1 LTSADEGSRSGAINK
16 EDPSGAQTRPKPD
29 LYSEIRGPKGI
40 TAAAMQIFPRSN
52 ASAQPHPKYP
62 AEMVR
67 KACRNFERFYELNEG
82 EAYEEWIDVH
92 SMKVPEWSRADVSD
106 YDEIHKH
113 KTRREDCGLDRGCSI
128 VGNDRY
134 LAPLVERVKPG
145 LNAVSPTE
153 WVLIDVIADS
163 GACETVMPKNLCSN
177 ITLRESEASKA
188 GVEYEVA
195 SGKAVPNLGERHC
208 EIFCEGAGSS
218 MMMHF
223 QVADI
228 HRPLLSLSRAAD
240 QGFKSHLD
248 WYGGYL
254 EDTKTGET
262 IPIQRRG
269 NLYIMQIWVR
279 ASSEPPDPNS
289 GFARLG
295 A

>member
-1 LTSADEGSRSGAINK
+1 
-16 EDPSGAQTRPKPD
+16 
-29 LYSEIRGPKGI
+29 
-40 TAAAMQIFPRSN
+40 
-52 ASAQPHPKYP
+52 
-62 AEMVR
+62 
-67 KACRNFERFYELNEG
+67 
-82 EAYEEWIDVH
+82 
-92 SMKVPEWSRADVSD
+92 
-106 YDEIHKH
+106 
-113 KTRREDCGLDRGCSI
+113 
-128 VGNDRY
+128 
-134 LAPLVERVKPG
+134 
-145 LNAVSPTE
+145 
-153 WVLIDVIADS
+153 LIDVIADS

-177 ITLRESEASKA
+177 IKLRESEASKA

-279 ASSEPPDPNS
+279 ASSEPPDPNA

-295 A
+295 HP

>member
-1 LTSADEGSRSGAINK
+1 
-16 EDPSGAQTRPKPD
+16 
-29 LYSEIRGPKGI
+29 
-40 TAAAMQIFPRSN
+40 
-52 ASAQPHPKYP
+52 
-62 AEMVR
+62 
-67 KACRNFERFYELNEG
+67 
-82 EAYEEWIDVH
+82 
-92 SMKVPEWSRADVSD
+92 MKS
-106 YDEIHKH
+106 
-113 KTRREDCGLDRGCSI
+113 
-128 VGNDRY
+128 
-134 LAPLVERVKPG
+134 LVE
-145 LNAVSPTE
+145 
-153 WVLIDVIADS
+153 
-163 GACETVMPKNLCSN
+163 
-177 ITLRESEASKA
+177 
-188 GVEYEVA
+188 
-195 SGKAVPNLGERHC
+195 KAVPNLGERHC